1 MLSFSLENLATL
13 WREIFLQPLLTAAL
27 LLTSVK
33 MPQQV
38 EQALKFFSQ
47 NPRALPILKAGFKV
61 LIGLGTLYRVNKY
74 LSKRALNNHIRDSW
88 DWRKEIIL
96 ITGGSSGIGELM
108 VRKFAKLGIK
118 VIAVDLKPPS
128 KPFPVGVTFSQLDLT
143 DVHAIREHS
152 QKIREEVGHPTV
164 LINNAGIGAGMSIL
178 DEPVETIRRTFDV
191 NIIAHFHLVKEFLP
205 RMIKRD
211 HGHIVTLASVA
222 SFITLASNVDYSC
235 TKTAALA
242 FHEGLAQELRHRYDA
257 TRVRT
262 TVIHPTWIRTPLID
276 ELLRK
281 PGFNDIVLEPETV
294 AETVV
299 KQVLRGES
307 AQIVLPGRLSWL
319 LTTLRGFPSWLQEG
333 VKP

>member
-1 MLSFSLENLATL
+1 MAGTEEPCSGRISRGQELSE
-13 WREIFLQPLLTAAL
+13 
-27 LLTSVK
+27 
-33 MPQQV
+33 
-38 EQALKFFSQ
+38 LKVAERF
-47 NPRALPILKAGFKV
+47 RWLDRYCGGIKALPILKAGLKV

-74 LSKRALNNHIRDSW
+74 LSKRALNNHIHDSW
-88 DWRKEIIL
+88 DWRKEIVL

-118 VIAVDLKPPS
+118 VITVDLKPPS
-128 KPFPVGVTFSQLDLT
+128 KPFPVGVNFYQLDLT
-143 DVHAIREHS
+143 DAHAIREQT

-205 RMIKRD
+205 RMIERD

-257 TRVRT
+257 MRVRT

-319 LTTLRGFPSWLQEG
+319 LTTLRGLPSWLQEG
-333 VKP
+333 VRNAKGQTLLRLVH

>member
-1 MLSFSLENLATL
+1 MLSVQAESFSPENLATL

-33 MPQQV
+33 RPQQV
-38 EQALKFFSQ
+38 EQALKLFSQ
-47 NPRALPILKAGFKV
+47 NQTALPTLTAGLKV

-128 KPFPVGVTFSQLDLT
+128 KPFPVGVTFYQLDLT
-143 DVHAIREHS
+143 DAHAIREHA

-178 DEPVETIRRTFDV
+178 DEPLETIRRTFDV
-191 NIIAHFHLVKEFLP
+191 NIIAHFHLAKEFLP
-205 RMIKRD
+205 QMIERD
-211 HGHIVTLASVA
+211 HGHVVTLASVA

-242 FHEGLAQELRHRYDA
+242 FHEGLTQELRHRYDA
-257 TRVRT
+257 KRVRT
-262 TVIHPTWIRTPLID
+262 T
-276 ELLRK
+276 
-281 PGFNDIVLEPETV
+281 
-294 AETVV
+294 
-299 KQVLRGES
+299 
-307 AQIVLPGRLSWL
+307 
-319 LTTLRGFPSWLQEG
+319 
-333 VKP
+333 